1 MFGWF
6 KPICPCDPAAK
17 QWIETQLEWL
27 TRQFGLHILLE
38 SPVIK
43 PTSTYFPDE
52 WDGSKESVLRLFH
65 RVCQYMKVDED
76 AVQLQLF
83 VDKTPLKRFTS
94 DGFPNMAAGTW
105 SGTEGPDP
113 WQKGIIR
120 LEQSILDR
128 PSDLVGVMA
137 HELSHQRLIGEGRA
151 NADAFD
157 NELLTD
163 LTAIFFGFGIFL
175 ANNPR
180 KSTGELQR
188 WPNSTLYRPEYMS
201 EPMTAYALAH
211 IAWFRDEDDPP
222 WAKCLRWPP
231 RAAFKQGLRFLQK
244 TNDSRFKPVRFR

>member
-6 KPICPCDPAAK
+6 SPVCPCDPAAK
-17 QWIETQLEWL
+17 QWIENRLEWL

-38 SPVIK
+38 SPVIL
-43 PTSTYFPDE
+43 PTSEFFPDQ
-52 WDGSKESVLRLFH
+52 WDGSEQAVFHLFH
-65 RVCQYMKVDED
+65 RVCRYMRVDNE
-76 AVQLQLF
+76 AVQLKLF
-83 VDKTPLKRFTS
+83 IDKRVKRFAS
-94 DGFPNMAAGTW
+94 DGFPDMAAGTW
-105 SGTEGPDP
+105 SGTDGLDP
-113 WQKGIIR
+113 WQKGVIR

-151 NADAFD
+151 NPDAFD

-180 KSTGELQR
+180 KSTGELEW
-188 WPNSTLYRPEYMS
+188 WPNTTLYRPEYLS

-211 IAWFRDEDDPP
+211 IAWFRDEDNPV
-222 WAKCLRWPP
+222 WAKCLRWAP
-231 RAAFKQGLRFLQK
+231 RGAFKQGLRYLQK